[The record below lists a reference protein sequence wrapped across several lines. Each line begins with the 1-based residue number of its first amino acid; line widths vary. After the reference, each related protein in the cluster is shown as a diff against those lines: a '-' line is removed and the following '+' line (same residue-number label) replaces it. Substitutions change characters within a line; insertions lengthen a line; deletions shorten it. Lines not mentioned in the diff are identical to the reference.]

1 VSAIV
6 TPAFPHC
13 SFRDKHADDMGMML
27 EYIFLW
33 AVLYYPAGVVPVTT
47 VTKEE
52 ESFEDSFNDGWTKLI
67 D

>member
-1 VSAIV
+1 
-6 TPAFPHC
+6 
-13 SFRDKHADDMGMML
+13 MGMML

-52 ESFEDSFNDGWTKLI
+52 ESFEDSYSDGWTKLI